1 MFPHKFLKNKESK
14 NRKFGK
20 KKNESE
26 ILFFYW
32 DFFNVEMKCLENPL
46 KGAKRHFLF
55 FKA

>member
-14 NRKFGK
+14 NRKFR

-32 DFFNVEMKCLENPL
+32 AFFNVEMKCLENPL